1 MDYLLV
7 YQAHRDWNSYFNGSF
22 VAQRSPLRINSISQ
36 SWILITKIRFTMC
49 NFSIF
54 RAHSAHRPSAHV
66 SAHRVHRSHPP
77 RIFPET
83 WTMRRARSGP
93 TTSLADEPHEP
104 WPADTSGQELEQAPG
119 SSRSWGRRSRRGWS
133 WRSCWARTATSTSE
147 PWTRTRRTP
156 ARSSSNKIEALLQS
170 QWTTSSAKKINQSRP
185 RYYRAAIFF
194 SPTA

>member
-1 MDYLLV
+1 
-7 YQAHRDWNSYFNGSF
+7 
-22 VAQRSPLRINSISQ
+22 
-36 SWILITKIRFTMC
+36 MC
-49 NFSIF
+49 NFLIF
-54 RAHSAHRPSAHV
+54 RAHSAHRPSAPV

-119 SSRSWGRRSRRGWS
+119 SFRSWGRRSRRGWS

-156 ARSSSNKIEALLQS
+156 ARSSSNKIEARHQS
-170 QWTTSSAKKINQSRP
+170 QWTTSSAKQSIKVVLGTIEQLSFSLLQR
-185 RYYRAAIFF
+185 RYSSAALLSSVCVNGLFALKF
-194 SPTA
+194 YSFPTVKVLEKTLEALRTLDL